1 MGQFTAQ
8 PPDGAPQR
16 IELLDDHA
24 LVALVRSGDERG
36 LGELYRRHAPTA
48 LRVARS
54 LMRAGHEADD
64 VVADVFGGIWQ
75 AIRNGKG
82 PTIRFEAYL
91 VAAIRNR
98 ARSLPSQ
105 AIGQPIDD
113 HIATLATMD
122 TEPETGNNVA
132 RQAFTRLPTRE
143 QQMLWLTAV
152 EGSTVAEAATALSL
166 TRRAATTLKYRA
178 KRAFAEAYLAE
189 YGAAESVENV
199 CRELCPKLARYVRG
213 TCPPTAKRTVEV
225 HISACPACRLL
236 VRELTDVNATLRTV
250 GPAAALAVGARGLSG
265 GRSST
270 VAPRFGHCAF
280 RAATSKPVWITAA
293 AGVVVLLPSA
303 LLLGNDPPTPGPTI
317 VDEAL
322 PAPTTTIRLIRAG
335 TSTDGVVELTRPAPT
350 SAPPR
355 SWRRTRWPR
364 SHPHRCGLRR
374 PRSPRQ
380 FRPCRHRPRQQW
392 PDRPSHL
399 RQLRPSRP
407 RRNPT

>member
-8 PPDGAPQR
+8 PPDGAAQR

-54 LMRAGHEADD
+54 LTRAGYEADD

-113 HIATLATMD
+113 HIAALATMD
-122 TEPETGNNVA
+122 TGPETGNNVA

-166 TRRAATTLKYRA
+166 TRRAATTLKYRQT
-178 KRAFAEAYLAE
+178 
-189 YGAAESVENV
+189 SV
-199 CRELCPKLARYVRG
+199 R
-213 TCPPTAKRTVEV
+213 
-225 HISACPACRLL
+225 
-236 VRELTDVNATLRTV
+236 
-250 GPAAALAVGARGLSG
+250 RGLPCRVRSCRV
-265 GRSST
+265 GRERVSRAVPETGALRPRNSS
-270 VAPRFGHCAF
+270 V
-280 RAATSKPVWITAA
+280 RAATDHDNS
-293 AGVVVLLPSA
+293 
-303 LLLGNDPPTPGPTI
+303 GPTDHPI
-317 VDEAL
+317 CASCARRD
-322 PAPTTTIRLIRAG
+322 R
-335 TSTDGVVELTRPAPT
+335 DGVRHERFGRRAPA
-350 SAPPR
+350 
-355 SWRRTRWPR
+355 
-364 SHPHRCGLRR
+364 G
-374 PRSPRQ
+374 
-380 FRPCRHRPRQQW
+380 
-392 PDRPSHL
+392 
-399 RQLRPSRP
+399 
-407 RRNPT
+407 

>member
-1 MGQFTAQ
+1 VGQFTAQ
-8 PPDGAPQR
+8 PPDGAAQR

-75 AIRNGKG
+75 AIRSGKG
-82 PTIRFEAYL
+82 PTSRFEAYL

-113 HIATLATMD
+113 HIAALATMD

-178 KRAFAEAYLAE
+178 KRAFAGAYLAE
-189 YGAAESVENV
+189 YGTAESVENV
-199 CRELCPKLARYVRG
+199 CRELCPKLARCVRE
-213 TCPPTAKRTVEV
+213 TCPPTAKRAVEV

-265 GRSST
+265 GRSSIG
-270 VAPRFGHCAF
+270 APLVPGDAPGGPARIHTGADSGARDRRDSSV
-280 RAATSKPVWITAA
+280 RAATDHDNS
-293 AGVVVLLPSA
+293 
-303 LLLGNDPPTPGPTI
+303 GPTDHPI
-317 VDEAL
+317 CASCARRD
-322 PAPTTTIRLIRAG
+322 R
-335 TSTDGVVELTRPAPT
+335 DGVRHERFGRRAPA
-350 SAPPR
+350 
-355 SWRRTRWPR
+355 
-364 SHPHRCGLRR
+364 G
-374 PRSPRQ
+374 
-380 FRPCRHRPRQQW
+380 
-392 PDRPSHL
+392 
-399 RQLRPSRP
+399 
-407 RRNPT
+407 